1 MTKVTIVI
9 IWAATLLGIVK
20 TGLPKPLLNHM
31 KDHFTA
37 EVANMNSN
45 DDSDIQY
52 VCDLY
57 PKCLLS
63 GLICCPMST
72 QPEIGVQFG

>member
-1 MTKVTIVI
+1 MTKVTIII
-9 IWAATLLGIVK
+9 IWAATLLGMVN
-20 TGLPKPLLNHM
+20 TGLPTPLPNHM

-63 GLICCPMST
+63 GLICCPTST
-72 QPEIGVQFG
+72 QTEIGVQFG